1 MIAEPSESEADKAT
15 LPQTRARRTPLL
27 DLFPPTTPYSSG
39 FLSVD
44 DIHDIY
50 WEQSGNPHGIPIVLF
65 HGGPGAGA
73 SPIHRRFFDP
83 DFFRIIIFDQRGAG
97 RSHPLGCLEN
107 NTTEHLISDIEKL
120 RLHLNID
127 KWHIFGGSWGSTLA
141 LTYAKQYPN
150 RCLSMIL
157 RGIFLCEEKEI
168 DWFLYGMKNIFPEAW
183 EQFAGFIPS
192 DEQDDLLT
200 AYYTRLTDKDNPET
214 QIEAA
219 VRWSLYE
226 GACSSLMPNY
236 ETITTDE
243 QKQHALALARIEA
256 HYFKFEK
263 IKREN
268 SLLNDIDTFR
278 KIPTTIVQGRY
289 DIICPIFTA
298 NTLHQ
303 HWPEADYIVVPDAG
317 HSALDAPLRSRLI
330 EATETLK
337 SFSETLLHDKT
348 AEKKT
353 DKG

>member
-1 MIAEPSESEADKAT
+1 MTEEPTEPEADNT
-15 LPQTRARRTPLL
+15 TIPQTRVRRTPLL

-39 FLSVD
+39 FISVD
-44 DIHDIY
+44 DTHEIY
-50 WEQSGNPHGIPIVLF
+50 WEQSGNPDGIPIVLF

-97 RSHPLGCLEN
+97 RSHPLGCLTN
-107 NTTEHLISDIEKL
+107 NTTAHLISDIEKL
-120 RLHLNID
+120 RNHLNIE

-141 LTYAKQYPN
+141 MTYAKQHHN

-157 RGIFLCEEKEI
+157 RGIFLCEEREI
-168 DWFLYGMKNIFPEAW
+168 NWFLYGMKNIFPEAW
-183 EQFAGFIPS
+183 EQFSGFIPD
-192 DEQDDLLT
+192 DEQDDLLN
-200 AYYTRLTDKDNPET
+200 AYYARLTDETDAKT

-256 HYFKFEK
+256 HYFKYEK
-263 IKREN
+263 IMPEN
-268 SLLNDIDTFR
+268 SLINAIDIFR

-289 DIICPIFTA
+289 DVICPIFTA
-298 NTLHQ
+298 NKLHQ
-303 HWPEADYIVVPDAG
+303 LWPEADYIVVPDAG

-330 EATETLK
+330 EASETLK
-337 SFSETLLHDKT
+337 TFSTPFLDSR
-348 AEKKT
+348 T